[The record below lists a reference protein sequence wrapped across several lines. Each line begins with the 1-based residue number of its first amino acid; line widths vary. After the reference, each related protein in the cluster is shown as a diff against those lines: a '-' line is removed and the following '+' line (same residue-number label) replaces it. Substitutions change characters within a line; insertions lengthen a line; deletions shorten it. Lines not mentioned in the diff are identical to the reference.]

1 MRGLPQ
7 TIMSVMISSIL
18 GVLAI
23 GLILDLGAE
32 VDYAFGFDL
41 FGIIALFAA
50 LVVFAMA
57 AGVVMK
63 RIQ

>member
-1 MRGLPQ
+1 
-7 TIMSVMISSIL
+7 MISSIL